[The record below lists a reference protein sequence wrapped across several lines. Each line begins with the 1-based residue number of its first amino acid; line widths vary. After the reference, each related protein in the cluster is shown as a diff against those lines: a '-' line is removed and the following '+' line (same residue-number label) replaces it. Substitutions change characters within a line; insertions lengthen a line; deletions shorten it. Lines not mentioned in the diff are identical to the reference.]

1 MNFIGRQAELR
12 KLEKSFTSNRQET
25 ILIYGRRR
33 VGKSELIRKAL
44 EMTAIPHLYYECR
57 ETSEMNNIS
66 SLSALI
72 SQIYGERRLAFDS
85 MEEVLDYFFERAKTP
100 QILVL
105 DEYPYLRNTVKGLDS
120 ILQSL
125 IDKYRDSSGLK
136 LILCGSFVETMK
148 SLILA
153 HSPLYG
159 RMTLTINLKPMDYYE
174 SALFYPRFSPDDRVR
189 LYSVFGGIPY
199 YNQLIDSSLSVR
211 ENLMNLLVEPGARL
225 EDETTLFLQAELS
238 KLNNA
243 NQVFETLAKGTRHF
257 SDILEKSHISSSPTL
272 SDVLKRLMQ
281 MELVSRKSP
290 INDENNRKK
299 SNYLISDNL
308 SRFFYRYLY
317 RYSSQRMIMAPDTF
331 YDRYIADDFEHTFVP
346 ESFEEICAQYLIR
359 KNRAGLM
366 DPPFEK
372 IGKYYYDLPGE
383 HRNGEFDIVTLDEKG
398 YIFYEAKFRKNPITA
413 EMRKKEIAQVT
424 AAGLPCYRYGF
435 FSRSGF
441 EGSPGEKEICI
452 TLDEMY

>member
-44 EMTAIPHLYYECR
+44 EMTAIPHLYYECK

-243 NQVFETLAKGTRHF
+243 NQVFETLAKCSCTVRKQAT
-257 SDILEKSHISSSPTL
+257 EN
-272 SDVLKRLMQ
+272 KR
-281 MELVSRKSP
+281 
-290 INDENNRKK
+290 
-299 SNYLISDNL
+299 
-308 SRFFYRYLY
+308 
-317 RYSSQRMIMAPDTF
+317 
-331 YDRYIADDFEHTFVP
+331 
-346 ESFEEICAQYLIR
+346 
-359 KNRAGLM
+359 
-366 DPPFEK
+366 
-372 IGKYYYDLPGE
+372 
-383 HRNGEFDIVTLDEKG
+383 
-398 YIFYEAKFRKNPITA
+398 
-413 EMRKKEIAQVT
+413 
-424 AAGLPCYRYGF
+424 
-435 FSRSGF
+435 
-441 EGSPGEKEICI
+441 
-452 TLDEMY
+452 

>member
-1 MNFIGRQAELR
+1 
-12 KLEKSFTSNRQET
+12 
-25 ILIYGRRR
+25 
-33 VGKSELIRKAL
+33 
-44 EMTAIPHLYYECR
+44 
-57 ETSEMNNIS
+57 
-66 SLSALI
+66 
-72 SQIYGERRLAFDS
+72 
-85 MEEVLDYFFERAKTP
+85 
-100 QILVL
+100 
-105 DEYPYLRNTVKGLDS
+105 
-120 ILQSL
+120 
-125 IDKYRDSSGLK
+125 
-136 LILCGSFVETMK
+136 
-148 SLILA
+148 
-153 HSPLYG
+153 
-159 RMTLTINLKPMDYYE
+159 MTLTINLKPMDYYE

-359 KNRAGLM
+359 K
-366 DPPFEK
+366 
-372 IGKYYYDLPGE
+372 IGQ
-383 HRNGEFDIVTLDEKG
+383 
-398 YIFYEAKFRKNPITA
+398 ASWTA
-413 EMRKKEIAQVT
+413 
-424 AAGLPCYRYGF
+424 F
-435 FSRSGF
+435 
-441 EGSPGEKEICI
+441 
-452 TLDEMY
+452 